1 MRLRPSTRRRVVSPV
16 VILGLCAVVYPL
28 VRRWVFHFDEAVIL
42 LMAPALG
49 VWLWVGWPRVRR
61 VPVRHYVVYA
71 VVMIAVIAGAEMFAA
86 HVARGWVLWVEVWWA
101 FYFLVAWRLAWAV
114 WKRTSGRLLEARR
127 RAGRMR
133 GKRWPALIAAG
144 RAGLVVFVF
153 APLAIGSLIHR
164 VKIGNASDLGP
175 YENFGLEEVTF
186 RTADGLTLSGWFMAE
201 PRSDATVVIC
211 HGLGANRGNFIDF
224 LSVFS
229 GMGYNA
235 LIFDFRG
242 HGDSAGH
249 TATFG
254 LFEDADVRAAV
265 DWLKANRPKQARHVY
280 GLGSSMGAMAL
291 VRTAA
296 EDSRIEA
303 VVLDSAY
310 ISAAGLVRQHARRV
324 PVVGPAMGNVMLAG
338 VSLHA
343 GRSMWECDAG
353 AAIARLSPRPV
364 LLIHGSDDF
373 FIPAENM
380 ELLYERAGEP
390 KAKWLGPGPH
400 SNIMSTVFEG
410 YQRRVIEFFN
420 SARAARD

>member
-1 MRLRPSTRRRVVSPV
+1 MQVRAVTRRRIVLLVI
-16 VILGLCAVVYPL
+16 ILGLCAIAYPL

-42 LMAPALG
+42 LMPPALG
-49 VWLWVGWPRVRR
+49 AWLWAGWRR
-61 VPVRHYVVYA
+61 LRLRHFIIYT
-71 VVMIAVIAGAEMFAA
+71 VVMIPAIAGAELFAA
-86 HVARGWVLWVEVWWA
+86 HAARGRVLWVEVWWA

-127 RAGRMR
+127 RAGRRR
-133 GKRWPALIAAG
+133 GKRWPVWIAAS
-144 RAGLVVFVF
+144 RAGLVAFVF
-153 APLAIGSLIHR
+153 APLLVGSLIHR
-164 VKIGNASDLGP
+164 IKIGNARDLGP
-175 YENFGLEEVTF
+175 YENFGLENVTF

-201 PRSDATVVIC
+201 PRSAATVVIC

-242 HGDSAGH
+242 HGDSDGH

-291 VRTAA
+291 VRAA
-296 EDSRIEA
+296 ADDPRIEA
-303 VVLDSAY
+303 VVLDSVY
-310 ISAAGLVRQHARRV
+310 ISAAGLVAQHARRV
-324 PVVGPAMGNVMLAG
+324 PFVGPLMGNVMLAG

-343 GRSMWECDAG
+343 GRSMWACDAG
-353 AAIARLSPRPV
+353 AAIGRISPRPV
-364 LLIHGSDDF
+364 LLIHGNEDF

-380 ELLYERAGEP
+380 ELLYEKAGEP
-390 KAKWLGPGPH
+390 KSKWLGPGPH
-400 SNIMSTVFEG
+400 SNIMSTDFEA

-420 SARAARD
+420 TARSARD